1 MSKES
6 HKNEQKEKFADVK
19 DKNKVKQ
26 EEPKTKKTKTIDP
39 NTSESGSFEYKI
51 SFQQYRIQHGLV
63 CCH

>member
-39 NTSESGSFEYKI
+39 NTSKSGSFEYKTKF
-51 SFQQYRIQHGLV
+51 STV
-63 CCH
+63 